1 MHAASFAYLK
11 DARHIEL
18 LARDLM
24 RSKLEETLDS
34 DVDSECASASI
45 GRQEAEKCFVGGC
58 IELFAGSS
66 PSTQQ
71 AVCRLFES
79 DLKQRKVS
87 GGGRDASALAMAQQ
101 NQLRKE
107 FASAVWHSNPTACS
121 SGDRELPAMI
131 AASWPRLDLSTVGI
145 PLRPSGVNSC
155 TLRANMMITEII
167 QGEKEAVKLANG
179 RTMGHCGDGGHL
191 FPARPTP
198 TKRRRVRN
206 SLLNHKPSHIA
217 RPLNPSIHRGAGTS
231 TARHQFSMQP
241 ASSQRSRL
249 WSSSGRGA
257 CIAARPLC

>member
-34 DVDSECASASI
+34 DVGAECASASI

-71 AVCRLFES
+71 AVMRLFAS
-79 DLKQRKVS
+79 DLGQRKVS
-87 GGGRDASALAMAQQ
+87 GGGGDASALAMAQQ

-167 QGEKEAVKLANG
+167 QGEKLSNSQMAAPWDTVAMEDICSLQDPLPPSA
-179 RTMGHCGDGGHL
+179 DGCAIASL
-191 FPARPTP
+191 IT
-198 TKRRRVRN
+198 
-206 SLLNHKPSHIA
+206 SLL
-217 RPLNPSIHRGAGTS
+217 TS
-231 TARHQFSMQP
+231 RA
-241 ASSQRSRL
+241 L
-249 WSSSGRGA
+249 
-257 CIAARPLC
+257 

>member
-24 RSKLEETLDS
+24 RSKLEETLNS

-71 AVCRLFES
+71 AVWRLFES

-101 NQLRKE
+101 NQLRHQ

-121 SGDRELPAMI
+121 SGDHELPAMI

-167 QGEKEAVKLANG
+167 QGEKLSNSQMAAPWDTVAMEDICSLQDPLPPSA
-179 RTMGHCGDGGHL
+179 DGCAIASL
-191 FPARPTP
+191 IT
-198 TKRRRVRN
+198 
-206 SLLNHKPSHIA
+206 SLL
-217 RPLNPSIHRGAGTS
+217 TS
-231 TARHQFSMQP
+231 RA
-241 ASSQRSRL
+241 L
-249 WSSSGRGA
+249 
-257 CIAARPLC
+257 